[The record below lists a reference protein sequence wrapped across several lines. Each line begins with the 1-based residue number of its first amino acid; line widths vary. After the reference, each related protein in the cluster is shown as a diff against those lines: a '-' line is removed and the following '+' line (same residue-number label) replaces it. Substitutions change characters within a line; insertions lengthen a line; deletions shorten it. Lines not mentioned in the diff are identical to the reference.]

1 MTTAPERPLEELD
14 LQADPGPAGQV
25 GRPVLRYG
33 GGDRSSGAQRFV
45 ADLAFPGAAQV
56 ALVTIRSI
64 RPRSL
69 CQLAVEQW
77 IV

>member
-1 MTTAPERPLEELD
+1 MTTAPERPVEELE

-56 ALVTIRSI
+56 AL
-64 RPRSL
+64 SL
-69 CQLAVEQW
+69 
-77 IV
+77 IHI